1 MLFDIF
7 QKGGRISSSEL
18 FNFYKLTCSFYNEER
33 KNHNRGRYHMIMR
46 LKSNNKEVSNFVIFG
61 IYQNYSRIISFAIF
75 KSLYDILLLQYKKH
89 NRDPGQ
95 KRG

>member
-1 MLFDIF
+1 
-7 QKGGRISSSEL
+7 
-18 FNFYKLTCSFYNEER
+18 
-33 KNHNRGRYHMIMR
+33 MIMR

-61 IYQNYSRIISFAIF
+61 IYQNYRRIISFAIF